1 MVQPATSIQQK
12 KEKRQKETHLMYS
25 YVIPFSWI
33 HFGSCQC
40 IFEAQKA
47 IGPDL
52 KEKLTDDEYFAL

>member
-33 HFGSCQC
+33 HLGSCQC

-52 KEKLTDDEYFAL
+52 KEKVNR